1 MSENNKKPLVIL
13 TGPTGVGKTEL
24 SIKLAKKI
32 NGAVISADSIQVYRH
47 MDIGSA
53 KIMPQEMDGVKH
65 YLIDIINPDE
75 EFNVFVFQ
83 KLVKNAMDE
92 IYNQGKIPIITGG
105 TGFYIQSVLYDI
117 DFNEEDSDKSVR
129 KKYTDI
135 LADKG
140 IDYLY
145 ELLKKTDPKSA
156 EAIHKNNSKKIIR
169 ALEYYENTGELMSV
183 HNKKEREKTSPYN
196 YAYFVLNRERKTL
209 YDRIEYRVDK
219 MIEKGLVDEVKHLRD
234 LGYDRSLVSMQG
246 LGYKEIVSYLD
257 GEYDLDTAIDIIKR
271 DTRHFA
277 KRQLT
282 WFRREKDVMF
292 LNYEDYSNSVNMMC
306 DKIYDV
312 CQNKN
317 MKGTKNEQ

>member
-83 KLVKNAMDE
+83 KLAKNAMDE

-117 DFNEEDSDKSVR
+117 DFNEEALIEEINIAIKHNGKNYKPYLIMSKSTLLEFENFNDEQVYIEHR
-129 KKYTDI
+129 SEEDLWTADYI
-135 LADKG
+135 LNDTNYRIV
-140 IDYLY
+140 ID
-145 ELLKKTDPKSA
+145 
-156 EAIHKNNSKKIIR
+156 N
-169 ALEYYENTGELMSV
+169 
-183 HNKKEREKTSPYN
+183 
-196 YAYFVLNRERKTL
+196 
-209 YDRIEYRVDK
+209 
-219 MIEKGLVDEVKHLRD
+219 
-234 LGYDRSLVSMQG
+234 
-246 LGYKEIVSYLD
+246 
-257 GEYDLDTAIDIIKR
+257 DLDFGVVKVR
-271 DTRHFA
+271 
-277 KRQLT
+277 
-282 WFRREKDVMF
+282 
-292 LNYEDYSNSVNMMC
+292 
-306 DKIYDV
+306 
-312 CQNKN
+312 
-317 MKGTKNEQ
+317 

>member
-83 KLVKNAMDE
+83 KLAKNAMDE

-129 KKYTDI
+129 KK
-135 LADKG
+135 
-140 IDYLY
+140 
-145 ELLKKTDPKSA
+145 
-156 EAIHKNNSKKIIR
+156 
-169 ALEYYENTGELMSV
+169 
-183 HNKKEREKTSPYN
+183 
-196 YAYFVLNRERKTL
+196 
-209 YDRIEYRVDK
+209 
-219 MIEKGLVDEVKHLRD
+219 
-234 LGYDRSLVSMQG
+234 
-246 LGYKEIVSYLD
+246 
-257 GEYDLDTAIDIIKR
+257 
-271 DTRHFA
+271 
-277 KRQLT
+277 
-282 WFRREKDVMF
+282 
-292 LNYEDYSNSVNMMC
+292 
-306 DKIYDV
+306 
-312 CQNKN
+312 
-317 MKGTKNEQ
+317 

>member
-83 KLVKNAMDE
+83 KLAKNAMDE

-117 DFNEEDSDKSVR
+117 DFNEEDR
-129 KKYTDI
+129 
-135 LADKG
+135 
-140 IDYLY
+140 
-145 ELLKKTDPKSA
+145 
-156 EAIHKNNSKKIIR
+156 
-169 ALEYYENTGELMSV
+169 
-183 HNKKEREKTSPYN
+183 
-196 YAYFVLNRERKTL
+196 
-209 YDRIEYRVDK
+209 
-219 MIEKGLVDEVKHLRD
+219 
-234 LGYDRSLVSMQG
+234 
-246 LGYKEIVSYLD
+246 
-257 GEYDLDTAIDIIKR
+257 
-271 DTRHFA
+271 
-277 KRQLT
+277 
-282 WFRREKDVMF
+282 
-292 LNYEDYSNSVNMMC
+292 
-306 DKIYDV
+306 
-312 CQNKN
+312 
-317 MKGTKNEQ
+317 